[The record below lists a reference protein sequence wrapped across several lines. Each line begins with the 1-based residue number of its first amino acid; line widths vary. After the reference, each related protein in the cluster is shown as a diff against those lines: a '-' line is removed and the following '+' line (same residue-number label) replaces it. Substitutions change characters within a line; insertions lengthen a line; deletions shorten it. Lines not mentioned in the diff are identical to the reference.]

1 MTEKEEEKY
10 FDSGFRPL
18 LLLKMTR
25 TAELFQ
31 IISLLNLESVSKS
44 FPVGSLGN

>member
-44 FPVGSLGN
+44 FPLGSLAN